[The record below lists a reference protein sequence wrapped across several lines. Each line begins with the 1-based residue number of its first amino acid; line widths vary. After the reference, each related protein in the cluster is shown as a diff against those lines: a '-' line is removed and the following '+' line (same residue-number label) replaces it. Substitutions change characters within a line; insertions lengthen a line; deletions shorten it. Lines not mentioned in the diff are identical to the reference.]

1 MPGAYSGKGLDRETI
16 VCGDRQVAQQHS
28 AAVKTHQG
36 DLVLRHALQ
45 LGLDRAFVGG
55 VERAGGYVKN
65 QYRRSHSQLGQFV
78 MKNAPPRQ
86 SVSKQAPCGRFFVSA
101 PKPVS
106 V

>member
-1 MPGAYSGKGLDRETI
+1 
-16 VCGDRQVAQQHS
+16 
-28 AAVKTHQG
+28 
-36 DLVLRHALQ
+36 
-45 LGLDRAFVGG
+45 
-55 VERAGGYVKN
+55 
-65 QYRRSHSQLGQFV
+65 V